1 MRGTIDTQDIRAGI
15 LHVDMD
21 AFFAAV
27 EQREHPEWRGK
38 PVIVGS
44 GPHERGVVSTASYE
58 ARRFGVHSAMPSRE
72 AYRLCPQG
80 IFTPGNHRLYS
91 EVSSQIFDIFYRFTP
106 FVEGL
111 SCDEAFLDV
120 YGSYKLFGSAFE
132 IGEKIRKAI
141 REELQLTASVGVATN
156 KFLAK
161 LASDMKKP
169 DGITVV
175 PTDPREIQRFLAPL
189 TVRSIFGVGGM
200 LAKQLNRVG
209 IVTIGDLQN
218 TPLNVL
224 ISLLG
229 ENTAEHLHSLAFGE
243 DNREVINERVE
254 KSISREY
261 TFGEDTLNKEYVR
274 QVLLDLASDVGA
286 QLRATKKYAT
296 TVKLKLRWA
305 DFKTITRQKTQQF
318 AICDDFSIRDAA
330 LELLQQQCIDKP
342 IRLIGVGVSGL
353 MDEFSKSDPQLTLF
367 SDTSSDRAE
376 QTLKN
381 ERLSKAIDAIRN
393 DILDGGDI
401 KLGVGD
407 CSIKD

>member
-1 MRGTIDTQDIRAGI
+1 MNSAEPRAGI

-58 ARRFGVHSAMPSRE
+58 ARKFGVHSAMPSRE
-72 AYRLCPQG
+72 AYRLCPHG
-80 IFTPGNHRLYS
+80 IFTPGNHQLYS
-91 EVSSQIFDIFYRFTP
+91 EVSAQIFEIFYRYTP

-141 REELQLTASVGVATN
+141 RDELQLTASVGVATN

-161 LASDMKKP
+161 LASDMNKP

-175 PTDPREIQRFLAPL
+175 PTTPREIQRFLAPL
-189 TVRSIFGVGGM
+189 PVRSIFGVGGT
-200 LAKQLNRVG
+200 LAKHLNQIG
-209 IVTIGDLQN
+209 IKTIGDLQN
-218 TPLNVL
+218 TSMHTL
-224 ISLLG
+224 IGLLG

-243 DNREVINERVE
+243 DCREVSNERVE

-261 TFGEDTLNKEYVR
+261 TFGEDTIDKELVR
-274 QVLLDLASDVGA
+274 QVLLDLALEVGA
-286 QLRATKKYAT
+286 QLRATGKYAL
-296 TVKLKLRWA
+296 TVKIKLRWS
-305 DFKTITRQKTQQF
+305 DFHTITRQKTLSS
-318 AICDDFSIRDAA
+318 AICDDFSIRDTA
-330 LELLQQQCIDKP
+330 LELLSQQNINAP
-342 IRLIGVGVSGL
+342 IRLIGIGVTGFT
-353 MDEFSKSDPQLTLF
+353 DKFSLIDQQLTLF
-367 SDTSSDRAE
+367 PDSCVE
-376 QTLKN
+376 EVQQIQKK
-381 ERLSKAIDAIRN
+381 ERLSKTLDNLRSKT
-393 DILDGGDI
+393 LDGGVI
-401 KLGVGD
+401 KLGINNYD
-407 CSIKD
+407 SES

>member
-1 MRGTIDTQDIRAGI
+1 MDAVEPRAGI

-58 ARRFGVHSAMPSRE
+58 ARKFGVHSAMPSRE
-72 AYRLCPQG
+72 AYRLCPHG
-80 IFTPGNHRLYS
+80 IFTPGNHQLYS
-91 EVSSQIFDIFYRFTP
+91 EVSAQIFSIFYRYTP

-132 IGEKIRKAI
+132 IGEKIRAAI

-161 LASDMKKP
+161 LASDMNKP

-175 PTDPREIQRFLAPL
+175 PTTPREIQRFLAPL
-189 TVRSIFGVGGM
+189 SVRSIFGVGGT
-200 LAKQLNRVG
+200 LAKHLNQFG
-209 IVTIGDLQN
+209 IKTIGDLQN
-218 TPLNVL
+218 TPMQTLVG
-224 ISLLG
+224 LLG

-243 DNREVINERVE
+243 DFREVSNERIE

-261 TFGEDTLNKEYVR
+261 TFSEDTSDKDVVR
-274 QVLLDLASDVGA
+274 QILLDLALDVGA
-286 QLRATKKYAT
+286 QLRAANKYAS
-296 TVKLKLRWA
+296 TVKLKLRWS
-305 DFKTITRQKTQQF
+305 DFKTITRQRTLSF

-330 LELLQQQCIDKP
+330 LELLSQQDLSTP
-342 IRLIGVGVSGL
+342 VRLIGIGVSGL
-353 MDEFSKSDPQLTLF
+353 CDEPTAPNPQLTLF
-367 SDTSSDRAE
+367 DDSTKERTE
-376 QTLKN
+376 ETLKK
-381 ERLSKAIDAIRN
+381 ERLSKTIDDLRN
-393 DILDGGDI
+393 NVLDGGEI
-401 KLGVGD
+401 KLGAN
-407 CSIKD
+407 KL